1 MKLIRYMQLFEIDKN
16 EKYQHLPSAE
26 KAKKISR
33 LLAKRFRPAD
43 IDQNRI
49 EMLADKFDVT
59 DESLNNLL
67 NVISSDD
74 VFHEID

>member
-1 MKLIRYMQLFEIDKN
+1 MKLIRYMKLFEIDKN
-16 EKYQHLPSAE
+16 GKYQHLPSAE
-26 KAKKISR
+26 NAKKISR

>member
-1 MKLIRYMQLFEIDKN
+1 MKLIRYMKLFEIDKN
-16 EKYQHLPSAE
+16 VKYQHLPSAE
-26 KAKKISR
+26 KAKKISQ

-43 IDQNRI
+43 IDHNRI
-49 EMLADKFDVT
+49 EMLADKFDIT

>member
-43 IDQNRI
+43 IDQTF
-49 EMLADKFDVT
+49 AT
-59 DESLNNLL
+59 QPYYSQ
-67 NVISSDD
+67 
-74 VFHEID
+74 H